1 MKWFGVFSIATLC
14 LLIGMS
20 VPAYSQDDRHDTPST
35 QDDKRDQTQDDK
47 DKDHDRDQDHDRAQE
62 ERRDDHA
69 QEQARDH
76 AQAEQHEDHD
86 QRGRIPE
93 DRFRASFGRE
103 HTFRIG
109 HPVMVSGQP
118 RFQYG
123 GYWFGIAQPWPGGWL
138 YTDPVYIDY
147 VGGGYYLFNPVHPGI
162 QLSINVI
169 L

>member
-1 MKWFGVFSIATLC
+1 MKWFGAVSIATLC
-14 LLIGMS
+14 LLICMA
-20 VPAYSQDDRHDTPST
+20 VPAYSQDDRHDTPSA
-35 QDDKRDQTQDDK
+35 QDDKQGQAQDDK
-47 DKDHDRDQDHDRAQE
+47 KDQDQDRTQE

-69 QEQARDH
+69 Q
-76 AQAEQHEDHD
+76 AEQHEHD
-86 QRGRIPE
+86 QKNGRIPE

-109 HPVMVSGQP
+109 HPVIVEGHP

-123 GYWFGIAQPWPGGWL
+123 GYWFAIAQPWPGGWA

-162 QLSINVI
+162 QVSINVI

>member
-1 MKWFGVFSIATLC
+1 MKWFAVFSIATLC
-14 LLIGMS
+14 LLVCMS
-20 VPAYSQDDRHDTPST
+20 VPAFSQDDRHDTPST
-35 QDDKRDQTQDDK
+35 QDDKRDQAPGDRDK
-47 DKDHDRDQDHDRAQE
+47 EDKDHDRDQDHDRAQE
-62 ERRDDHA
+62 ERHD
-69 QEQARDH
+69 DH

-86 QRGRIPE
+86 QRGGRIPE

-109 HPVMVSGQP
+109 HPVIVSGQP

-123 GYWFGIAQPWPGGWL
+123 GYWFAIAQPWPGAWL

-147 VGGGYYLFNPVHPGI
+147 VGGGYCLFNPVHPGI

>member
-14 LLIGMS
+14 LLICMS
-20 VPAYSQDDRHDTPST
+20 LPAYSQDDRHDTPAT
-35 QDDKRDQTQDDK
+35 QDDKRDQAQDNK

-69 QEQARDH
+69 QAEQH
-76 AQAEQHEDHD
+76 AEQHEDHD

-103 HTFRIG
+103 HTFRVG
-109 HPVMVSGQP
+109 HPVIVAGQP

-123 GYWFGIAQPWPGGWL
+123 GYWFAIAQPWPGGWL

-162 QLSINVI
+162 QLSINVVF
-169 L
+169 

>member
-1 MKWFGVFSIATLC
+1 MKWFGVLSIATLC
-14 LLIGMS
+14 LLICMA

-47 DKDHDRDQDHDRAQE
+47 DKDRDHAQDHDRAQQ
-62 ERRDDHA
+62 ERQDDHTQV
-69 QEQARDH
+69 QE
-76 AQAEQHEDHD
+76 HERVQTGH
-86 QRGRIPE
+86 QETVERGRIPE

-109 HPVMVSGQP
+109 HPVIVEGHP

-123 GYWFGIAQPWPGGWL
+123 GYWFGIVQPWPGGWA